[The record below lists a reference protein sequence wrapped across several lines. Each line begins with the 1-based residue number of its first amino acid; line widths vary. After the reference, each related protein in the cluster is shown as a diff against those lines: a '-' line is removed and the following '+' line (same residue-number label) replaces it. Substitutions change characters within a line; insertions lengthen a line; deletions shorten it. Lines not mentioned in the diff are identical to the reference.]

1 MRQGITGIERAK
13 QGGGW
18 RDREEGRTTKLKVHL
33 KAAQENLLFYKV
45 IKHII

>member
-1 MRQGITGIERAK
+1 MRQGKTGIERAK
-13 QGGGW
+13 QGGSWG
-18 RDREEGRTTKLKVHL
+18 DREEGRTTKLKVHL